1 MTLIHLLAALAI
13 SASTPADDPLTGRFT
28 LNVASSD
35 DPAVA
40 VDEVVSNVG
49 RMGRGRARSRL
60 TPMMAPAETLEIGW
74 DGEAYLIVPAGDHR
88 LRLIPG
94 ADAIEIEGRDGE
106 RARMSAQ
113 REGESLHLRM
123 EASSATRT
131 QRITPTEN
139 GLEVTVV
146 WDLEIAREP
155 VTLVFHYD
163 REREG

>member
-1 MTLIHLLAALAI
+1 MTLIHLLTALAL

-28 LNVASSD
+28 LDVASSD

-40 VDEVVSNVG
+40 VGEVVSNVG
-49 RMGRGRARSRL
+49 RMGRSRARSRL

-74 DGEAYLIVPAGDHR
+74 DGEAYLIVPAGGDT
-88 LRLIPG
+88 LRLVPG
-94 ADAIEIEGRDGE
+94 AEAIEIEAPDGE
-106 RARMSAQ
+106 SARMSAE

-123 EASSATRT
+123 EASDATRT
-131 QRITPTEN
+131 QRITPTEA

-155 VTLVFHYD
+155 VTLVFRYD